1 MTEERER
8 EREREQVSK
17 YICHIQVAVKKLE
30 IQAAGSS
37 REDLMQQMRQEV
49 ATLSKIHH
57 ANIVPLMGA
66 CQDLSSP
73 SSSSAAAAANTSPCL
88 VYALMEGGSLEDRL
102 ARPSLGSGSP
112 LTAAER
118 ILILSDVARGLAY
131 LHSELKVAHL
141 DVKSGNVLLD
151 RGLVGRIGDFG
162 VCKAIKDNHGATAT
176 HLHTENV
183 AGTLVYMAPEYKNGE
198 ASVKVDTFAFGLV
211 VIEALTG
218 RPVLNP
224 APGYE
229 NLLLMFEDEMT
240 EPNALAAHLDSTTS
254 WDQAGTLE
262 RVESLR
268 KIADRCLEARRA
280 RRPELLHII
289 PEMEEVRSAAQAMA
303 AGAQRE
309 GDRAGRLE
317 LECTV
322 CLEDVTTRVGPIF
335 QCPEGHLYCT
345 GCHAGLGGAKASCGS
360 CGSLLGSVRNRALE
374 QMRV

>member
-1 MTEERER
+1 
-8 EREREQVSK
+8 
-17 YICHIQVAVKKLE
+17 VAVKKLE
-30 IQAAGSS
+30 IQVAGSS
-37 REDLMQQMRQEV
+37 REDLMRQMQQEV
-49 ATLSKIHH
+49 ATLSKVQH
-57 ANIVPLMGA
+57 ANIVQLMGA
-66 CQDLSSP
+66 CHDP
-73 SSSSAAAAANTSPCL
+73 PSSSAAAATASPCL

-102 ARPSLGSGSP
+102 ARAPCGSGSP

-218 RPVLNP
+218 HPVLNP
-224 APGYE
+224 APEYK

-240 EPNALAAHLDSTTS
+240 EPGSLAAHLDSTTS
-254 WDQAGTLE
+254 WDQPGALE
-262 RVESLR
+262 WVEALR
-268 KIADRCLEARRA
+268 EMADRCL
-280 RRPELLHII
+280 
-289 PEMEEVRSAAQAMA
+289 
-303 AGAQRE
+303 
-309 GDRAGRLE
+309 
-317 LECTV
+317 V
-322 CLEDVTTRVGPIF
+322 CDAPD
-335 QCPEGHLYCT
+335 
-345 GCHAGLGGAKASCGS
+345 
-360 CGSLLGSVRNRALE
+360 
-374 QMRV
+374 MRV

>member
-66 CQDLSSP
+66 CQDPSSP

-218 RPVLNP
+218 HPVLNP
-224 APGYE
+224 APEYK

-240 EPNALAAHLDSTTS
+240 EPGSLAAHLDSTTS
-254 WDQAGTLE
+254 WDQPGALE
-262 RVESLR
+262 WVEALR
-268 KIADRCLEARRA
+268 EMADRCL
-280 RRPELLHII
+280 
-289 PEMEEVRSAAQAMA
+289 
-303 AGAQRE
+303 
-309 GDRAGRLE
+309 
-317 LECTV
+317 V
-322 CLEDVTTRVGPIF
+322 CDAPD
-335 QCPEGHLYCT
+335 
-345 GCHAGLGGAKASCGS
+345 
-360 CGSLLGSVRNRALE
+360 
-374 QMRV
+374 MRV